1 MGNTWCCRCCK
12 KKKISREA
20 FKQVSAHEIRGLMKL
35 VFTTPQWK
43 DFLEYCERC
52 GVDGQEV
59 CNWTDAILDKE
70 YQISDPRVR
79 EHILDIYR
87 ETMIQ
92 LWLHAA
98 SKRQ

>member
-1 MGNTWCCRCCK
+1 MGNSWCRCCK
-12 KKKISREA
+12 KKNIPREA
-20 FKQVSAHEIRGLMKL
+20 FKTVHAHEIRDLMQL
-35 VFTTPQWK
+35 VFTTPHWK
-43 DFLEYCERC
+43 DFLDYCARC

-79 EHILDIYR
+79 ENILDIKR

-92 LWLHAA
+92 LWLQAA